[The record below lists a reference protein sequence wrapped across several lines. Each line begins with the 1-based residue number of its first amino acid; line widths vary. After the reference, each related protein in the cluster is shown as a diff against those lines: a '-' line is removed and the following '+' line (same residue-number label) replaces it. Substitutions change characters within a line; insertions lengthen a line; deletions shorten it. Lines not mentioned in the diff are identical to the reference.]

1 MEFKQMIG
9 KELNAIKNKLLDL
22 IEKNEKAEDDL
33 EKLSRDEF
41 VIDI

>member
-1 MEFKQMIG
+1 MIG